1 MQRSCDKIA
10 DNEQDIRK
18 VTTSEAF
25 DSLDAVKCC
34 DEIQGDMQIN
44 VMLNELVGKVETL
57 RLRTGKQRH
66 VHMFLR
72 NEIVNYHN

>member
-1 MQRSCDKIA
+1 MNAEKKALQRSCDNIA
-10 DNEQDIRK
+10 DDEQDIRK

-44 VMLNELVGKVETL
+44 VMLNELVGKMEHSGYET
-57 RLRTGKQRH
+57 
-66 VHMFLR
+66 
-72 NEIVNYHN
+72 VNKVMSICF

>member
-1 MQRSCDKIA
+1 MLVVLIVKEPLTA
-10 DNEQDIRK
+10 DYR
-18 VTTSEAF
+18 
-25 DSLDAVKCC
+25 
-34 DEIQGDMQIN
+34 QGDRQIN

-57 RLRTGKQRH
+57 RLRSGKQRH